1 MLTDVLLPHNRW
13 DLLAGLPAPRPTV
26 SVVVVHYEQPRQLAL
41 TLAALQ
47 RQTLPPVEIVVADDG
62 SRSPVRAVAGPVPT
76 TVVRQED
83 RGFRAAAARNLGAS
97 RARGEVLVFLDADT
111 VPEPG
116 FVEALTAPVAQC
128 PDVVA
133 VGRRLHADLVALAPG
148 DDPATAPRLEAP
160 QWLADG
166 YAHSGDL
173 LHADGRSFRFVI
185 SAVLACRR
193 SLFDDLGGFDER
205 FVGYGGE
212 DWDLAYRAWNAGAV
226 LVHRRDAVAWH
237 DGPDW
242 ADRDVEA
249 GQKEAEAARLAEL
262 IPEPGTRGARPAG
275 GLPDVLVELDADSTA
290 VGASL
295 YAQTHRD
302 LAILPPDR
310 SWSADQLRRARAR
323 VVVHG
328 VVPATAIEE
337 AIRMLEE
344 HDPGEITIACAD
356 TGADL
361 ATLTSTRAEGRARR
375 RPDLPREE
383 VIARAFGRMT
393 CHVHAG
399 AIPRGAR

>member
-13 DLLAGLPAPRPTV
+13 DLLAGTAVPRPTV
-26 SVVVVHYEQPRQLAL
+26 SVVVVHYEQPRPLAL

-62 SRSPVRAVAGPVPT
+62 SREHVRTAAGPVPT

-97 RARGEVLVFLDADT
+97 RTRGEVLVFLDADT

-128 PDVVA
+128 ADVLA
-133 VGRRLHADLVALAPG
+133 VGRRHHADLTTLAPG
-148 DDPATAPRLEAP
+148 GAPASAPRLRAP
-160 QWLADG
+160 RWLADG
-166 YAHSGDL
+166 YADTGDL

-193 SLFDDLGGFDER
+193 TLFDDIGGFDER

-212 DWDLAYRAWNAGAV
+212 DWDLAYRAWNGGAV

-242 ADRDVEA
+242 SERDVEA
-249 GQKEAEAARLAEL
+249 GQKETEAARLAEL
-262 IPEPGTRGARPAG
+262 IPEPGTRGTRPG
-275 GLPDVLVELDADSTA
+275 GDLPDVLVDLDDDTPELRACLRD
-290 VGASL
+290 
-295 YAQTHRD
+295 QTHRD
-302 LAILPPDR
+302 LAHRPEGGQ
-310 SWSADQLRRARAR
+310 WSADQLRRARAR
-323 VVVHG
+323 VVVHAAL
-328 VVPATAIEE
+328 PPTAI
-337 AIRMLEE
+337 ADAMHMLEE
-344 HDPGEITIACAD
+344 HDPGEITIRCAA
-356 TGADL
+356 TGAHL
-361 ATLTSTRAEGRARR
+361 ATLVSTRAVGRARR

-383 VIARAFGRMT
+383 VVGRAFGRMV